1 MAKLAREET
10 AIGFLDQASRGP
22 DAGQLSEERWAA
34 LRADADSLGLIGT
47 LAGLADLD
55 PVVDPTVRT
64 ELVLPLDRD
73 LRDALGEALAEGET
87 QDPVAVAA
95 GLEARI
101 GRFLAAKGSRGPDLL
116 CRLVAR
122 VVFDTWGL
130 ATNRLSLEDVLAA
143 FDVVAWSSGGQDAR
157 ESAKRVLRLSR
168 HSARAVLGHLAE
180 QLALVHSLGQDEEI
194 TWAEVDRR
202 LHEFAPRIFA
212 QRLPSIVRY
221 LLPDEARLRLAFVT
235 WGRLRGVVFPRA
247 AVLSIREQIV
257 PEKPLKAIGQLELRK
272 DRLAALRAA
281 DAAWPLARTLEK
293 VFLSRVLAAPT

>member
-34 LRADADSLGLIGT
+34 LRTDADALGLIGT

-55 PVVDPTVRT
+55 PVVDPAVRT

-73 LRDALGEALAEGET
+73 LRDALGEQPDAD
-87 QDPVAVAA
+87 QDPLAVAA
-95 GLEARI
+95 VLEARI
-101 GRFLAAKGSRGPDLL
+101 GRFLAAKGARGPDLL

-235 WGRLRGVVFPRA
+235 WGRLRGLVFPRA
-247 AVLSIREQIV
+247 AVLSIREQIT
-257 PEKPLKAIGQLELRK
+257 PEKPMKAIGQLELRK
-272 DRLAALRAA
+272 DRVAALRAA
-281 DAAWPLARTLEK
+281 DAAWPLARTLER
-293 VFLSRVLAAPT
+293 VFLSRVLAAPA

>member
-22 DAGQLSEERWAA
+22 DAGQLTEERWAA

-47 LAGLADLD
+47 LVGLADHD
-55 PVVDPTVRT
+55 PVVDPAVRT

-73 LRDALGEALAEGET
+73 LRDALGETDASD
-87 QDPVAVAA
+87 DPIAVAA

-101 GRFLAAKGSRGPDLL
+101 GRFLAAKGARGPDLL

-235 WGRLRGVVFPRA
+235 WGRLRGVVLPRA
-247 AVLSIREQIV
+247 AVLSVREQIV

-281 DAAWPLARTLEK
+281 DAAWPLARTLER

>member
-1 MAKLAREET
+1 MTKLAREET
-10 AIGFLDQASRGP
+10 AVGFVDQASRGP
-22 DAGQLSEERWAA
+22 DAAQLPEERWTA

-47 LAGLADLD
+47 LVGIADAD
-55 PVVDPTVRT
+55 PVVDPAVRT

-73 LRDALGEALAEGET
+73 LRDALGEPAEADQE
-87 QDPVAVAA
+87 PLAVAA
-95 GLEARI
+95 SLEARI
-101 GRFLAAKGSRGPDLL
+101 ARFLAAKGSRGPDLL

-122 VVFDTWGL
+122 VTFDTWGL

-143 FDVVAWSSGGQDAR
+143 YDVVAWSSGGQDAR

-235 WGRLRGVVFPRA
+235 WGRLRGLVFPRA
-247 AVLSIREQIV
+247 AVLSIREQIT
-257 PEKPLKAIGQLELRK
+257 PEKPMKAIGQLELRK

>member
-10 AIGFLDQASRGP
+10 AVGFLDQASRGP
-22 DAGQLSEERWAA
+22 DAGQLPEERWAA
-34 LRADADSLGLIGT
+34 LRADADALGLVGT

-55 PVVDPTVRT
+55 PVVDPAVRT

-73 LRDALGEALAEGET
+73 LRDALGEPPDAA
-87 QDPVAVAA
+87 QDPTAVAA

-130 ATNRLSLEDVLAA
+130 ASNRLSLEDVLAA

-235 WGRLRGVVFPRA
+235 WGRLRGLVFPRA
-247 AVLSIREQIV
+247 AVLSIREQIT
-257 PEKPLKAIGQLELRK
+257 PEKPMKAIGQLELRK
-272 DRLAALRAA
+272 DRVAALRAA